1 MNTNPVLDQ
10 IADAILDGAP
20 VDWSLVESN
29 DATGPRDRVLINQLK
44 TLETLRQR
52 RRTDDAVE
60 AGGSWMWGHL
70 QVFERIGHGAYGD
83 VYRAWDPRLDREVAL
98 KLLPSDVSSAGPSNS
113 LAIEE
118 GRLLARVRHP
128 NVVTIHGA
136 ERIDGRVGLWME
148 FVKGRTLEEAVKRG
162 RTFTA
167 AEVTRLG
174 IELCRAVSAV
184 HAAGLLHR
192 DIKAQNIML
201 EEGGR
206 LVLMDFGTGREVTD
220 ATDQH
225 IAGTPL
231 YLAPEV
237 LLGSDATPQSDVYS
251 VGVVLFRLLTNAYP
265 VSGRTLAD
273 LRQAHTDPGEADAR
287 VDRAEIP
294 QRLRRVLARAL
305 DANPARRYVS
315 ADEFCTALASS
326 GRTPAWRRMTY
337 VAAVF
342 AAIIAAVAAGW
353 NLGLR
358 ERLSPALIALGV
370 MRAPTIA
377 VMPFTDAGSEPGHA
391 TFIDGLTYEVIN
403 DLNNIDGLQV
413 RAADSSFYFK
423 NRPWDVR
430 TAGTRLRVD
439 YIVKATVQRIGN
451 RLQLNA
457 QLVRTT
463 DEVVMW
469 SQPYDRTIGDV
480 VAIQE
485 DLARQIVNKLRM
497 TLGRGQRRYQTN
509 TAAHDLYL
517 KGRVLAMDGGSKNA
531 QEAVRLFEQVIGMDA
546 NFTPAYAGLTEA
558 YAAWAWQL
566 EGLANDK
573 SIVAM
578 RLAAE
583 RALKLDPMLAEAHG
597 AMAITLARE
606 HDWEGS
612 RRAFKEALR
621 LDPESSEIR
630 QHYAFTTLLP
640 MGEAAE
646 ALELLT
652 EALEFDPLSPSL
664 MREIGFAQYVLD
676 HYEDAIA
683 SFRQAFDLNPSFF
696 AVDQMIARALI
707 QANRPAEAI
716 KVFEGRPSNRQW
728 ERWILPAYVML
739 GQTADVERLRAENE
753 HDVPHRQAILYAALG
768 DKERTY
774 EALDRTIET
783 LPQRVAIFIR
793 WPDFKLL
800 RGDERL
806 AQLERRL
813 KLR

>member
-1 MNTNPVLDQ
+1 MNPEPVLDQ

-29 DATGPRDRVLINQLK
+29 DATGPRDRGLISQLR

-52 RRTDDAVE
+52 RRTDDAE
-60 AGGSWMWGHL
+60 KTGGSWTWGHL

-98 KLLPSDVSSAGPSNS
+98 KLLPSDATTEGPSNS
-113 LAIEE
+113 LVIEE

-136 ERIDGRVGLWME
+136 ERINGRVGLWME
-148 FVKGRTLEEAVKRG
+148 FVKGRTLEEALKGG
-162 RTFTA
+162 RTFTTK
-167 AEVTRLG
+167 EGTRLG
-174 IELCRAVSAV
+174 MELCRAVSAV

-206 LVLMDFGTGREVTD
+206 LVLMDFGTGREVSD

-251 VGVVLFRLLTNAYP
+251 LGVVLFRLLTNTFP
-265 VSGRTLAD
+265 VSGSSLAD
-273 LRQAHTDPGEADAR
+273 LRRAHTAAGGADAR

-305 DANPARRYVS
+305 DADPARRYTS
-315 ADEFCTALASS
+315 ADDFCSALAASE
-326 GRTPAWRRMTY
+326 RTPAWRRMAY
-337 VAAVF
+337 VAAAV
-342 AAIIAAVAAGW
+342 AAIIAAAAAGW

-391 TFIDGLTYEVIN
+391 SFIEGLTYEVIN
-403 DLNNIDGLQV
+403 DLDNIDGLQV
-413 RAADSSFYFK
+413 RAASSSSYFK

-430 TAGTRLRVD
+430 TAGTRLRAD
-439 YIVKATVQRIGN
+439 YLVTATVKRTGN

-457 QLVRTT
+457 QLVRAT
-463 DEVVMW
+463 DEFVMW

-517 KGRVLAMDGGSKNA
+517 KGRMLVMDGGSKNA
-531 QEAVRLFEQVIGMDA
+531 QEAVRLFEQVISIDP
-546 NFTPAYAGLTEA
+546 NFTPAHAGLTEA

-646 ALELLT
+646 AEELLT
-652 EALEFDPLSPSL
+652 EALVFDPLSPSL
-664 MREIGFAQYVLD
+664 MREIGFAQYVLGRYD
-676 HYEDAIA
+676 DAIA
-683 SFRQAFDLNPSFF
+683 SFRQAFDLDPGFF
-696 AVDQMIARALI
+696 AVNQMIARALI
-707 QANRPAEAI
+707 KAGKPEEAI
-716 KVFEGRPSNRQW
+716 RVFESRPGYQW

-739 GQTADVERLRAENE
+739 GRTADVARLRAENE
-753 HDVPHRQAILYAALG
+753 NDEPHRQAILWAALG
-768 DKERTY
+768 DKDRTFD
-774 EALDRTIET
+774 ALNRTIET

-793 WPDFKLL
+793 WPDFELL

-806 AQLERRL
+806 AELERRL